1 MRARWMIGLAVAV
14 LGASC
19 IDYTGLGSDSIDY
32 TKVGNTGAGASGEQC
47 LSGSTKCQDGMSND
61 VCVNT
66 QNDPSHCG
74 ACGNACG
81 TPPNATA
88 ACVVGQCGVGNCSA
102 GFANCDMDA
111 TDGCEVKLATDTAHC
126 GACGNVCSVVNATA
140 ACVVGQCGIGNCS
153 AGFANCDMDATDGC
167 EVKLATDA
175 AHCGACGNACVSGK
189 FCQVGACIPVPEGMV
204 SIPAGTFT
212 MGDADNKAKAGM
224 VTVSAFFMD
233 VTEVTTKAYAA
244 CVLSNKCT
252 AASTGGSYC
261 NAGVAGRENHP
272 INCVDWNQAT
282 AYCAAQGRRLPTEEE
297 WEYAARGTDGRIYP
311 WGNEAPAAQLCWN
324 GAGND
329 LGAGNRSHTCAV
341 GSYSKGNS
349 SFGLADMA
357 GNVWEWTSSKHGV
370 NDPDS
375 SAARVNRGGSWF
387 NDAPSNVRS
396 ADRRGAGPASRYV
409 YLGFRCAGPFSLD
422 P

>member
-47 LSGSTKCQDGMSND
+47 LSGWTKCQYGMSND
-61 VCVNT
+61 LCVNT

-282 AYCAAQGRRLPTEEE
+282 AYCAAQGLRLPTEEE
-297 WEYAARGTDGRIYP
+297 WEYAARGTDGRLFP
-311 WGNEAPAAQLCWN
+311 WGNTAPTNQLCWN

-329 LGAGNRSHTCAV
+329 LGQVNRKNTCAV
-341 GSYSKGNS
+341 SSYSSGNS
-349 SFGLADMA
+349 PFGLADMS
-357 GNVWEWTSSKHGV
+357 GNVWEWTSSTFGGG
-370 NDPDS
+370 
-375 SAARVNRGGSWF
+375 AARVYRGGGW
-387 NDAPSNVRS
+387 NDYDPSYVRS
-396 ADRRGAGPASRYV
+396 ANRHV
-409 YLGFRCAGPFSLD
+409 YEPTARHVDLGLRCAGPFSLD

>member
-111 TDGCEVKLATDTAHC
+111 TDGCEVKLATDAAHC

-140 ACVVGQCGIGNCS
+140 ACVAGQCGIGNCS

-282 AYCAAQGRRLPTEEE
+282 AYCAAQGLRLPTEEE
-297 WEYAARGTDGRIYP
+297 WEYAARGTDGRLFP
-311 WGNEAPAAQLCWN
+311 WGNTAPTNQLCWN

-329 LGAGNRSHTCAV
+329 LGQVNRKNTCAV
-341 GSYSKGNS
+341 SSYSSGNS
-349 SFGLADMA
+349 PFGLADMS
-357 GNVWEWTSSKHGV
+357 GNVWEWTSSTFGGG
-370 NDPDS
+370 
-375 SAARVNRGGSWF
+375 AARVYRGGGW
-387 NDAPSNVRS
+387 NDYDPSYVRS
-396 ADRRGAGPASRYV
+396 ANRHV
-409 YLGFRCAGPFSLD
+409 YEPTARHVDLGLRCAGPFSLD